1 MLEVKNI
8 RKQFGDAFVLKGI
21 DLCCAQGQTLSVL
34 GDSGCGKT
42 TLLKAI
48 AGLIAPD
55 EGSVLVEGID
65 LTKVPSE
72 KRGIVY
78 LSQEPSLFPHL
89 SAFENIA
96 FGLRIRNEEKVSI
109 ARKVK
114 EMLVALGLE
123 AHGKKLPG
131 ELSGGQKQRVAFGR
145 ALVIAPKVLLLDEP
159 FGSLDAGTRSEMQQ
173 FYLKLAK
180 QFAMTS
186 LFITHDLK
194 EALVIGDQFARME
207 AGKLTVY
214 LDLQA
219 FTSDPVSGVKEEITF
234 WNNLKNNAQ

>member
-8 RKQFGDAFVLKGI
+8 QKRFGDAFILKGI
-21 DLCCAQGQTLSVL
+21 DLSCAKGQTLSVL
-34 GDSGCGKT
+34 GASGCGKT

-48 AGLIAPD
+48 AGLITPD
-55 EGSVLVEGID
+55 EGSILVDGSN
-65 LTKVPSE
+65 LTSIASE
-72 KRGIVY
+72 QRGIVY

-96 FGLRIRNEEKVSI
+96 FGLRIRKEDKVTVN
-109 ARKVK
+109 RKVN
-114 EMLVALGLE
+114 EMLLALGLE
-123 AHGKKLPG
+123 EHAAKIPSA
-131 ELSGGQKQRVAFGR
+131 LSGGQKQRIAFGR

-194 EALVIGDQFARME
+194 EALVIGDQFARMDQ
-207 AGKLTVY
+207 GKLTVY
-214 LDLQA
+214 ANLES
-219 FTSDPVSGVKEEITF
+219 FTSDPTSGIDEEIAF